1 MASIYELM
9 AGNLGDESS
18 YLADEPL
25 FASAKNLSQ
34 LDTGPSAWG
43 NRKVSGFEQF
53 ALPFVKG
60 LLTNYMLKQAKENAQ
75 DEYYKDT
82 KQSPILRQLEA
93 SLQPKGVGPVADG
106 NQYAAILEDNTKAP
120 QGSPLAEA
128 LLGKFSSE
136 ERPDGFTAKAM
147 KTEMLGALLE
157 KSQEEEKAKIREAL
171 AAEMEKMRLETELK
185 RSPEALTFIEKEAKA
200 KKAGELAAEGPAG
213 SKKQTDLDSLRKEF
227 TGSPEYKEFSA
238 VKSSADA
245 LKEALKDKSAVSD
258 QELVRRSIQ
267 MIEPGMAVREG
278 EQKAVALSQSIPDA
292 WRGELNKAL
301 KSGTALSDEVRDG
314 IKRLAGRA
322 YTAQRSRYEDTR
334 GFYEGLAE
342 ERGYERRKVSPLGAA
357 PSWEEFTGGGADKRG
372 ASEEQLSPQEF
383 IAQLKRSGAS
393 KEEAK
398 RLFEERYGR

>member
-9 AGNLGDESS
+9 AGNLGDESG

-82 KQSPILRQLEA
+82 QQSPILRQLEA

-171 AAEMEKMRLETELK
+171 AAEMEKMRLKTQLE

-200 KKAGELAAEGPAG
+200 KKAGELAAEGGSSLPELKGVPLRFTEEAQKELTDREKARATEQYINELYDKALNTSTLSSLKPG
-213 SKKQTDLDSLRKEF
+213 SKEASTFEGVTESLLTYKDFVTGKESSEPARKSLRTSIGVTAGDTKEQIEEKRQRALDLFRNLGKPTPILDSVQGKTKERK
-227 TGSPEYKEFSA
+227 
-238 VKSSADA
+238 KSS
-245 LKEALKDKSAVSD
+245 KPPPSK
-258 QELVRRSIQ
+258 
-267 MIEPGMAVREG
+267 PGE
-278 EQKAVALSQSIPDA
+278 S
-292 WRGELNKAL
+292 
-301 KSGTALSDEVRDG
+301 
-314 IKRLAGRA
+314 
-322 YTAQRSRYEDTR
+322 YED
-334 GFYEGLAE
+334 YLA
-342 ERGYERRKVSPLGAA
+342 RVTA
-357 PSWEEFTGGGADKRG
+357 GGA
-372 ASEEQLSPQEF
+372 
-383 IAQLKRSGAS
+383 
-393 KEEAK
+393 
-398 RLFEERYGR
+398 